1 MLSDEEIVLKRL
13 KETLDV
19 LKGKNVITR
28 LDFQIRDMVEDCI
41 RVIEEQQKNNENW
54 KKYCDEQENDI
65 TLKNNKICDLE
76 FKIEKQQKEIELNKA
91 KIISD
96 SFHKYVGKKF
106 DKEFIS
112 KDKLEAILEKYKHTE
127 LGDDEKI
134 LKFYKELQSLLEKE

>member
-1 MLSDEEIVLKRL
+1 MNKDL
-13 KETLDV
+13 
-19 LKGKNVITR
+19 
-28 LDFQIRDMVEDCI
+28 
-41 RVIEEQQKNNENW
+41 
-54 KKYCDEQENDI
+54 NDI
-65 TLKNNKICDLE
+65 LYDIDMQLYDEFNQKIATMNDYLGDIYSLRDVE
-76 FKIEKQQKEIELNKA
+76 EVENAKKEKEIELLRIAVIKQQKEIELNKA